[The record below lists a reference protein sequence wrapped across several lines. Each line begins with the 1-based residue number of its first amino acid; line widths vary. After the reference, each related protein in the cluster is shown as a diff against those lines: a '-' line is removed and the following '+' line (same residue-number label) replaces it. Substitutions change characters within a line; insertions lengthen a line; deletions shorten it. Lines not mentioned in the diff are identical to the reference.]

1 MEVSKTL
8 RDRVQSDMSSMNE
21 DVRHVSR
28 CLASDEAKLE
38 TIDKKLAEF
47 DAHFAA
53 IDRRFAEL
61 DARFAAFNKYYEA
74 ASDQISELE
83 KETQETR
90 RATQEMRRS
99 TAYINARLEALE
111 MAAMAADLAPRRNSL
126 KMVQV
131 MDKKDTVH

>member
-1 MEVSKTL
+1 
-8 RDRVQSDMSSMNE
+8 MNE

-28 CLASDEAKLE
+28 RLASDEAKLE

-83 KETQETR
+83 KETQE
-90 RATQEMRRS
+90 MRRS

>member
-28 CLASDEAKLE
+28 RLASDEAKLE

-47 DAHFAA
+47 DAH
-53 IDRRFAEL
+53 
-61 DARFAAFNKYYEA
+61 FAAFNKYYEA

>member
-1 MEVSKTL
+1 MEASKTL
-8 RDRVQSDMSSMNE
+8 RDQVQSDMSTMNE

-28 CLASDEAKLE
+28 RLASDEAKLE

-83 KETQETR
+83 NE
-90 RATQEMRRS
+90 TQEMRRS

-111 MAAMAADLAPRRNSL
+111 MAAMAADLAPRRHSL